1 MSIQWSWNTIITP
14 TFESSSSEITHPISH
29 RKMQAL
35 INFIKIIENRKVTSN
50 LKKKVNPIT
59 FVA

>member
-1 MSIQWSWNTIITP
+1 MSIQWSCNTIITP
-14 TFESSSSEITHPISH
+14 TFESSSSEITHAISH
-29 RKMQAL
+29 RKMQAPTK
-35 INFIKIIENRKVTSN
+35 FIKIIENRKVTSN